1 MNEALIQELINIL
14 SNAKIIS
21 ELNER
26 TTLSDNN
33 SFLAINLGTEDAQK
47 IRVALLRGSLGQY
60 NASTNTPTLAD
71 ATGLAGDTYEV
82 STAGTRDFGSGAISM
97 LARDVIYH
105 TGTRWVKV
113 TKTQISDIQGL
124 QTALSD
130 KLSIAQG
137 DEFYIDDNGLLRQ
150 NIYEYIQRE
159 TFVSGSQ
166 VFELTFNATYNVDVR
181 VNNVNLDRELEW
193 IYGPEDN
200 TIEIL
205 GILEEGDI
213 IQFIYQVFV
222 NEPSIPE

>member
-1 MNEALIQELINIL
+1 MNEELIQELINIL

-33 SFLAINLGTEDAQK
+33 SFLAINLGTDDAQK

-105 TGTRWVKV
+105 TGTRWTKV

-124 QTALSD
+124 QTALD
-130 KLSIAQG
+130 VRASISNS
-137 DEFYIDDNGLLRQ
+137 DEFYIDENGELRLNLSTYRQVEIFLTGSSQTITLDFEPTFIYSVSVNGLPLIQ
-150 NIYEYIQRE
+150 ND
-159 TFVSGSQ
+159 FVYTSPDQLEILGTL
-166 VFELTFNATYNVDVR
+166 E
-181 VNNVNLDRELEW
+181 NND
-193 IYGPEDN
+193 
-200 TIEIL
+200 TIEI
-205 GILEEGDI
+205 IYDF
-213 IQFIYQVFV
+213 FI
-222 NEPSIPE
+222 NPPTAPE